1 MAWPLVNLTVTFFFL
16 IFLLSQSCLSI
27 SLPLLLPPPHPRARP
42 AMVLPLFP
50 SPKNTST
57 TFPDS
62 SHRLLRSDSNSSHPY
77 ARMRLYD
84 NLLSRGYYSTR
95 LWIGTPPQR
104 FALIVDT
111 GSTVTYVPCAMCE
124 KCGTHQDPK
133 FQPELSSTYQPVKCN
148 LDCNCDKDRDQ
159 CIYER
164 QYAEM
169 SVTSGILAEDVISFG
184 NLSEL
189 SPQRIVFGCE
199 TEETGE
205 LYRQHADGII
215 GLGRGDLSIVDQLVE
230 KGVISD
236 SFSLCYGGMDV
247 GGGAMVLGGI
257 SAPSDMIFSYSD
269 PVRSPY
275 YNIDLKEMHVA
286 GKKLDLDPSV
296 FDRKF
301 GTVLD
306 SGTTFAYFPEAVFE
320 AFKDTIMKELNSLK
334 QISGAVPSY
343 NDTCFSGIS
352 SDVSQLSKTFP
363 TIELVFEN
371 QQKLLLTPENYLF
384 RVSFSKWVFLLSY
397 ILFMKHSKVQGAYC
411 LGIFQN
417 GMDPTTLLGVLE
429 FDGTGTIFL
438 GKALVRLLFV
448 VFFGVVIGIIVRN
461 TLVTYDRKDSK
472 IGFWKTNCSELWE
485 RLHVT
490 SAPSPSPSPSPSP
503 FPSPSPSPSS
513 SSGKENSTF
522 EMPPI
527 PAPEESPIYA
537 LIGEIEIGE
546 ISLDLALNV
555 NHSYLKPRLVML
567 LEFMA
572 KELGVNGSQVHLLNF
587 TSEGNI
593 SFIKW
598 SIVPSGSATYISN
611 TTAINIISRLAEH
624 RVMLPDDFGNYQLVQ
639 WEVKPPSKQTWWQRQ
654 YLVVLLGIMM
664 FIIAGL
670 IASGIWLWSRR
681 RQAQVP
687 YQPVDGAARE
697 HELQPLQS

>member
-1 MAWPLVNLTVTFFFL
+1 MAWPLVNLNVAFFFL

-84 NLLSRGYYSTR
+84 NLLSRGYYSTL

-286 GKKLDLDPSV
+286 GKKLDLDQSV

-334 QISGAVPSY
+334 QVSGAVPSY

-384 RVSFSKWVFLLSY
+384 R
-397 ILFMKHSKVQGAYC
+397 HSKVQGAYC

-417 GMDPTTLLGVLE
+417 GMDPTTLLG
-429 FDGTGTIFL
+429 
-438 GKALVRLLFV
+438 
-448 VFFGVVIGIIVRN
+448 GIIVRN

-503 FPSPSPSPSS
+503 FPSPSPSPSPSS

-527 PAPEESPIYA
+527 SAPEESPIYA

-624 RVMLPDDFGNYQLVQ
+624 RVMLPDDLGNYQLVQ

-670 IASGIWLWSRR
+670 TASGIWLWSRR
-681 RQAQVP
+681 RQPQIP

>member
-1 MAWPLVNLTVTFFFL
+1 MAWPLVNLNVAFFFL

-84 NLLSRGYYSTR
+84 NLLSRGYYSTL

-286 GKKLDLDPSV
+286 GKKLDLDQSV

-334 QISGAVPSY
+334 QVSGAVPSY

-384 RVSFSKWVFLLSY
+384 RESLCGILLLHMTARIQRSVSGRLIVLSY
-397 ILFMKHSKVQGAYC
+397 
-411 LGIFQN
+411 
-417 GMDPTTLLGVLE
+417 
-429 FDGTGTIFL
+429 
-438 GKALVRLLFV
+438 GK
-448 VFFGVVIGIIVRN
+448 
-461 TLVTYDRKDSK
+461 
-472 IGFWKTNCSELWE
+472 GFI
-485 RLHVT
+485 
-490 SAPSPSPSPSPSP
+490 
-503 FPSPSPSPSS
+503 
-513 SSGKENSTF
+513 GKENSTF

-527 PAPEESPIYA
+527 SAPEESPIYA

-572 KELGVNGSQVHLLNF
+572 KELGVNGSQVKQLPSSKAGAF
-587 TSEGNI
+587 YGRNI

-624 RVMLPDDFGNYQLVQ
+624 RVMLPDDLGNYQLVQ

-670 IASGIWLWSRR
+670 TASGIWLWSRR
-681 RQAQVP
+681 RQPQIP

>member
-16 IFLLSQSCLSI
+16 IFLLFQSCLSI

-133 FQPELSSTYQPVKCN
+133 FQPELSGTYQPVKCN

-215 GLGRGDLSIVDQLVE
+215 GLGRGDLSIVDQLAE

-384 RVSFSKWVFLLSY
+384 RESLCGILLLHMTARTQRS
-397 ILFMKHSKVQGAYC
+397 
-411 LGIFQN
+411 
-417 GMDPTTLLGVLE
+417 
-429 FDGTGTIFL
+429 
-438 GKALVRLLFV
+438 
-448 VFFGVVIGIIVRN
+448 VFFRVVIGIIVRN

-490 SAPSPSPSPSPSP
+490 R
-503 FPSPSPSPSS
+503 
-513 SSGKENSTF
+513 
-522 EMPPI
+522 
-527 PAPEESPIYA
+527 
-537 LIGEIEIGE
+537 EIEIGE

-670 IASGIWLWSRR
+670 TASGIWLWSRR
-681 RQAQVP
+681 RQPQIP

>member
-1 MAWPLVNLTVTFFFL
+1 MAWPLVNLTVNFFFL

-384 RVSFSKWVFLLSY
+384 R
-397 ILFMKHSKVQGAYC
+397 HSKVQGAYC

-417 GMDPTTLLGVLE
+417 GMDPTTLLG
-429 FDGTGTIFL
+429 
-438 GKALVRLLFV
+438 
-448 VFFGVVIGIIVRN
+448 GIIVRN

-472 IGFWKTNCSELWE
+472 IGFWKTNCSQLWE

-490 SAPSPSPSPSPSP
+490 SAPSPSPSPSPFPS
-503 FPSPSPSPSS
+503 PSPSPSPSS

-527 PAPEESPIYA
+527 SAPEESPIYA

-639 WEVKPPSKQTWWQRQ
+639 WEVKPPSKQSFTK
-654 YLVVLLGIMM
+654 
-664 FIIAGL
+664 L
-670 IASGIWLWSRR
+670 IDDNGWISECRHSIGCRSSNMVAAAVSGGSFGYYDVHNCRINRFWNMAMES
-681 RQAQVP
+681 QTT
-687 YQPVDGAARE
+687 GAD
-697 HELQPLQS
+697 SISTG